1 MECKFKEGD
10 YIIHRTV
17 GDMMVL
23 KKVDEKGYMHF
34 SYYYCTWDKDM
45 VQRNGNNTMQLN
57 YQKFLDL
64 CNEEEKALMDVR
76 IEEYKERKRADRKK
90 WK

>member
-1 MECKFKEGD
+1 MVECKFNVGD

-34 SYYYCTWDKDM
+34 SYYYCNWDKGM
-45 VQRNGNNTMQLN
+45 VNRNGNNTMQVN

-64 CNEEEKALMDVR
+64 CNDDEKALMDKY
-76 IEEYKERKRADRKK
+76 IEEYKKDKK
-90 WK
+90 KEKCSH